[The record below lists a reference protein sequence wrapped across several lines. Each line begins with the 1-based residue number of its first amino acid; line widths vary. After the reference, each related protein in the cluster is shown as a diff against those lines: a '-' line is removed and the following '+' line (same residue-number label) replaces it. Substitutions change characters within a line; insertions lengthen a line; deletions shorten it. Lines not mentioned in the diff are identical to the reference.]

1 MLSDIFTRDRR
12 VPPSLL
18 EYWLALQKLQ
28 RGNGI
33 PLLYGRANQH
43 FFLVKFI
50 DTGLG
55 LQPSY

>member
-33 PLLYGRANQH
+33 PLLYGRAH
-43 FFLVKFI
+43 EGFLF
-50 DTGLG
+50 
-55 LQPSY
+55 LQFLEAAR